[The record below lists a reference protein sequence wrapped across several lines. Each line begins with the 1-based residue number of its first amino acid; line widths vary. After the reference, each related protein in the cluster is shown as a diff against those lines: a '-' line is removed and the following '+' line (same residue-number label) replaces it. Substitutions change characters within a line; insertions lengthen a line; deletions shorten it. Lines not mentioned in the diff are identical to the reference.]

1 MKHRALAACL
11 AVMAAAALPAPPAV
25 AQATGGW
32 HATTAKELGARC
44 HSTDAAK
51 HAACVGYV
59 TGVYDLQF
67 AQTPVRGVCPPAN
80 LDPDNLTAVVLAY
93 IDTHD
98 DGPAPTAIAQSV
110 VRFFPCTGAETPQK
124 PGEKPAEKPERRR

>member
-11 AVMAAAALPAPPAV
+11 ALAAAATLPAPHAA
-25 AQATGGW
+25 AQAAGGW
-32 HATTAKELGARC
+32 HPTSAKDLGTRC

-110 VRFFPCTGAETPQK
+110 VRFFPCTAGETP
-124 PGEKPAEKPERRR
+124 EKPAEKPERRR